1 MHKTVNNNHGGIAS
15 SGDFQLYVDDVPVL
29 QDVSIDG
36 IVANVAYT
44 VTEVQGAVPGYEQV
58 GEVVC
63 KDNDTAQTVT
73 HPVTLDEG
81 QSVTCTITNQD
92 IAPELIIEKDV
103 INDDGGDAADADF
116 QLYVNGE
123 TADQDVSLDNI
134 VANKAYNLTEDQLSG
149 YFQVG
154 DVVCVDNDTAQ
165 AVTHPVT
172 LDEGQSVTCTITND
186 DLAPGLT
193 VIKKVIND
201 DGGKAQP
208 SDFQLYVNDETVDQG
223 VALDVDSNTEYTV
236 TEDQL
241 PGYTQVGDV
250 SCVDNET
257 QEAVDHPVV
266 LGEGDSVTCTIT
278 NNDNVPALILVK
290 DVINDDAGVAEP
302 GDFQLRLNG
311 LLAGQGVVLVVV
323 ANTEYTVTED
333 QVAGYLQEGDVSCI
347 DNGTQL
353 AVAHPVTLDE
363 GQSVTCNDI
372 PDEILPVVILP
383 FTGVYA
389 DDLAYLAIGLTLA
402 GMMFVVAAR
411 RREDELDG

>member
-1 MHKTVNNNHGGIAS
+1 M
-15 SGDFQLYVDDVPVL
+15 
-29 QDVSIDG
+29 
-36 IVANVAYT
+36 
-44 VTEVQGAVPGYEQV
+44 
-58 GEVVC
+58 
-63 KDNDTAQTVT
+63 
-73 HPVTLDEG
+73 
-81 QSVTCTITNQD
+81 
-92 IAPELIIEKDV
+92 
-103 INDDGGDAADADF
+103 
-116 QLYVNGE
+116 
-123 TADQDVSLDNI
+123 
-134 VANKAYNLTEDQLSG
+134 SG

-363 GQSVTCNDI
+363 GQSVTCTITNNDI
-372 PDEILPVVILP
+372 PDEILPVVILPVVILP